1 LTSAPARTAPTPVPM
16 WSSLAWLDEQEA
28 RIAELPGALRETA
41 EAPVGLEEVD
51 FQDVEDDA
59 EDL

>member
-1 LTSAPARTAPTPVPM
+1 M